1 MEQVTTQSNN
11 LKKVKLKI
19 DMHSHI
25 LPKHLPDWEKKFG
38 YGGFIKLDHY
48 KPKWAK
54 MMQGDKFFR
63 EINHNCWDPEVR
75 IKEYQKF
82 NTQVQVICTVP
93 VLFSYFAKPKDGLVI
108 AQFLNDDLASVVKK
122 YPKNYIGLGTIPMQS
137 AELAVSELTRIKNL
151 GLKGIQ
157 IGSNINN
164 KNLNEPEFFPIWQAC
179 QQLDLAVLVHP
190 WNMMGKA
197 EMENYWLPWLVGM
210 PAETSRAICSIIFGG
225 IFEKF
230 PNLRVNFC
238 HASGSFLSTL
248 GRIEH
253 GFNSRPDLVAI
264 DNPINPKKYCGH
276 YWVDCIT
283 HDRDILKYVL
293 KKQGSKRVTLGSDYP
308 FPLGDLEIG
317 AFINQ
322 MNLESSELEDI
333 FCNSTLEWLN
343 INKEDYL

>member
-1 MEQVTTQSNN
+1 MNN
-11 LKKVKLKI
+11 IPKDSALRDRLFIIELDGYNVDEKI
-19 DMHSHI
+19 RILIDYV
-25 LPKHLPDWEKKFG
+25 LPKL
-38 YGGFIKLDHY
+38 L
-48 KPKWAK
+48 
-54 MMQGDKFFR
+54 
-63 EINHNCWDPEVR
+63 
-75 IKEYQKF
+75 
-82 NTQVQVICTVP
+82 
-93 VLFSYFAKPKDGLVI
+93 
-108 AQFLNDDLASVVKK
+108 
-122 YPKNYIGLGTIPMQS
+122 KNI
-137 AELAVSELTRIKNL
+137 

-157 IGSNINN
+157 SGSNINN

-264 DNPINPKKYCGH
+264 DNPINPKKYWILELG
-276 YWVDCIT
+276 
-283 HDRDILKYVL
+283 RDVL
-293 KKQGSKRVTLGSDYP
+293 
-308 FPLGDLEIG
+308 
-317 AFINQ
+317 
-322 MNLESSELEDI
+322 
-333 FCNSTLEWLN
+333 
-343 INKEDYL
+343 

>member
-1 MEQVTTQSNN
+1 
-11 LKKVKLKI
+11 
-19 DMHSHI
+19 MHSHI
-25 LPKHLPDWEKKFG
+25 LPKNLPDWEKKFG
-38 YGGFIKLDHY
+38 YGGFIKLDHH
-48 KPKWAK
+48 KPKMAK
-54 MMQGDKFFR
+54 MMLGNKFFR

-82 NTQVQVICTVP
+82 NTHVQVVSTIP
-93 VLFSYFAKPKDGLVI
+93 VLFSYFAKPKDGLEV
-108 AQFLNDDLASVVKK
+108 AEFLNNDLSSIIKK

-137 AELAVSELTRIKNL
+137 PELAVIELVRIKKL
-151 GLKGIQ
+151 GLKGVQ

-164 KNLNEPEFFPIWQAC
+164 KNLNEPEFFPIWETC

-197 EMENYWLPWLVGM
+197 DMENYWLPWLVGM
-210 PAETSRAICSIIFGG
+210 PAETARAICSMIFGG

-253 GFNSRPDLVAI
+253 GFNCRPDLVAV
-264 DNPINPKKYCGH
+264 DNSVNPKKYCGH
-276 YWVDCIT
+276 YWVDSIT
-283 HDRDILKYVL
+283 HDSDMLNYVL
-293 KKQGSKRVTLGSDYP
+293 KKQGSNRVTLGSDYP

-317 AFINQ
+317 SFINS
-322 MNLESSELEDI
+322 MNLETSEMEDI
-333 FCNSTLEWLN
+333 FCNSTLQWLKL
-343 INKEDYL
+343 NKEDYL

>member
-1 MEQVTTQSNN
+1 
-11 LKKVKLKI
+11 
-19 DMHSHI
+19 MHSHI
-25 LPKHLPDWEKKFG
+25 LPKNLPDWEKKFG
-38 YGGFIKLDHY
+38 YGGFIKLDHH
-48 KPKWAK
+48 KPKMAK
-54 MMQGDKFFR
+54 MMLGNKFFR

-82 NTQVQVICTVP
+82 NTHVQVVSTIP
-93 VLFSYFAKPKDGLVI
+93 VLFSYFAKPKDGLEV
-108 AQFLNDDLASVVKK
+108 AEFLNNDLASIIKK

-137 AELAVSELTRIKNL
+137 PELAVIELARIKKL
-151 GLKGIQ
+151 GLKGVQ

-164 KNLNEPEFFPIWQAC
+164 KNLNDPEFFPIWETC

-197 EMENYWLPWLVGM
+197 DMENYWLPWLVGM
-210 PAETSRAICSIIFGG
+210 PAETARAICSMIFGG

-253 GFNSRPDLVAI
+253 GFNCRPDLVAV
-264 DNPINPKKYCGH
+264 DNSVNPKKYCGH
-276 YWVDCIT
+276 YWVDSIT
-283 HDRDILKYVL
+283 HDSDMLNYVL
-293 KKQGSKRVTLGSDYP
+293 KKQGSNRVTLGSDYP

-317 AFINQ
+317 SFINS
-322 MNLESSELEDI
+322 MNLETSEMEDI
-333 FCNSTLEWLN
+333 FCNSTLQWLKL
-343 INKEDYL
+343 NKEDYL